1 MVLRFLSEAKK
12 KLMLTLN
19 PDACMQCTCMIREL
33 LQMLIYRTHKRS
45 VEVKDPTQCMWVEQ
59 EYIPKLSV
67 RADFC
72 SH

>member
-1 MVLRFLSEAKK
+1 MVLRFCLKQKK

-19 PDACMQCTCMIREL
+19 PDANECTCMIREL
-33 LQMLIYRTHKRS
+33 LQMLIYRTHKRN
-45 VEVKDPTQCMWVEQ
+45 VEVNDPTQCMWVEQ
-59 EYIPKLSV
+59 EYISKLSV

>member
-12 KLMLTLN
+12 KFMLTLN
-19 PDACMQCTCMIREL
+19 PDANECTCMIREL
-33 LQMLIYRTHKRS
+33 LQMLIYRTHKRN
-45 VEVKDPTQCMWVEQ
+45 VEVNDPTQCMWVEQ
-59 EYIPKLSV
+59 EYISKLSV